1 MIPDWFSKEAVHRE
15 LYFTTR
21 NTTLVLT
28 FQLFNFS
35 VFQGAD
41 NNPTE

>member
-1 MIPDWFSKEAVHRE
+1 MIPVWISKAVHQE

-28 FQLFNFS
+28 LQLFKLFS